1 MVKFGKRLE
10 HGGLKIPRWKN
21 KYVNYNM
28 LKKYIKQIKS
38 YEATGDLVNAE
49 TRVANFI
56 KILDEDMQVIEA
68 TYVSVIDEL
77 QQSVNKVNNVVE
89 ILVSTAA
96 FNGEL
101 EGEVEAGSETEEN
114 IFPSLG
120 AKNSPTRYLGAENT
134 LPSSTT

>member
-1 MVKFGKRLE
+1 
-10 HGGLKIPRWKN
+10 
-21 KYVNYNM
+21 M

-77 QQSVNKVNNVVE
+77 QQSVNKVNNVVD
-89 ILVSTAA
+89 ILVSTA

-114 IFPSLG
+114 IQTFTLFSRTLDEINKFCLVNFEG
-120 AKNSPTRYLGAENT
+120 VRKILKNSR
-134 LPSSTT
+134 SK